1 LDAKAGA
8 RDKNIVENYGPHKNK
23 SAAGPPAGH
32 CSRGVFIFFMALAAA
47 LFCFISVIPSYARQ
61 PIVADGETPRPATVK
76 EKSYENNFYGFA
88 VSYPPD
94 FELSVK
100 RGGAVTIIPKK
111 TGIYRFVPALVIS
124 KYFVIKGQALKT
136 VIGHIEKKMSALPY
150 YRLNYIK
157 DGALTS
163 EVRVCREFV
172 DEASEETVYEV
183 SLYKIRSEDLFEI
196 SWQVPRSHSNSALAD
211 TFGRIAASF
220 KALDRQGTAEVMAG
234 APVNTPA
241 QILSEAASLIAAGRN
256 LDALALLKKAAKAG
270 PLTSDIHLLTARCYT
285 NLKDYKRAASAY
297 EELLKLSPANL
308 EFLNLYA
315 DSLILCKEYKKALKQ
330 CKKALELTGPPDA
343 MAMAYIN
350 LGNVFLDTGML
361 NESLNSYIEGTTKFP
376 SSARLYNN
384 AAYVYFLQR
393 DYNSA
398 SEYYNKAIYLD
409 AGNKNAHLGIA
420 RVYMLKPDHTAAVFH
435 YNKAMALDADCE
447 EAYAGLLNIYKAAKQ
462 DKKYAELLSALR
474 SRSGALYDRVV
485 KKVK

>member
-1 LDAKAGA
+1 MNAKPGA
-8 RDKNIVENYGPHKNK
+8 HGNNIIDNYGLYKNK
-23 SAAGPPAGH
+23 IS
-32 CSRGVFIFFMALAAA
+32 SRSQGVPCRGGVFIWFMALAAA
-47 LFCFISVIPSYARQ
+47 LFCFFSVTWAYARQ
-61 PIVADGETPRPATVK
+61 PIVADGETPRPASVK
-76 EKSYENNFYGFA
+76 EKAYENNFYGFA
-88 VSYPPD
+88 LSYPPD

-100 RGGAVTIIPKK
+100 RGGAVTITPKK
-111 TGIYRFVPALVIS
+111 IGIYRFVPALVIS
-124 KYFVIKGQALKT
+124 KFFVIKGQALKT
-136 VIGHIEKKMSALPY
+136 IIGHIEKKMTALPY

-157 DGALTS
+157 DGTLTS
-163 EVRVCREFV
+163 EVSVCREFV

-183 SLYKIRSEDLFEI
+183 SFYKMRSEDLFEI
-196 SWQVPRSHSNSALAD
+196 SWQVPRSYSNSKLAD

-220 KALDRQGTAEVMAG
+220 KALDRQGTAEIMTG

-241 QILSEAASLIAAGRN
+241 QILSAAALLIAAGRN

-270 PLTSDIHLLTARCYT
+270 PLTSDIHLMTARCYT
-285 NLKDYKRAASAY
+285 NLKDYKRAAAAY
-297 EELLKLSPANL
+297 EELIKLSPANL

-343 MAMAYIN
+343 MAMAFIN

-361 NESLNSYIEGTTKFP
+361 NESLNSYIEGTAKFP
-376 SSARLYNN
+376 SSAGLYNN
-384 AAYVYFLQR
+384 AAYVYFIQR

-435 YNKAMALDADCE
+435 YSKALSLDADCE
-447 EAYAGLLNIYKAAKQ
+447 EAYAGLLNIYKAAKR
-462 DKKYAELLSALR
+462 DKKYAELLNALR
-474 SRSGALYDRVV
+474 SRSGVLYDRVV